1 MHPHAKDFLE
11 KLLVRDPKK
20 RLGAVRG
27 ISELK
32 EHPFLADVNW
42 QTLISDPAPWVPLGK
57 EADVQ
62 NFPNAREDDL
72 HKILEEETKEDFSAV
87 KQASMTMRFNQRP
100 LLDVRKSGM
109 QTVNLESQE
118 IDKMV
123 AIQGGSFNNFEGVN
137 NRALEAINLKEAD
150 KEMHRVNRLLK
161 KMK

>member
-1 MHPHAKDFLE
+1 MNKEIEWPEVGEDEFQMHPHAKDFLE

-72 HKILEEETKEDFSAV
+72 HKILEEETKEDFSAI
-87 KQASMTMRFNQRP
+87 KQASMTMRFN
-100 LLDVRKSGM
+100 
-109 QTVNLESQE
+109 
-118 IDKMV
+118 
-123 AIQGGSFNNFEGVN
+123 
-137 NRALEAINLKEAD
+137 
-150 KEMHRVNRLLK
+150 
-161 KMK
+161 